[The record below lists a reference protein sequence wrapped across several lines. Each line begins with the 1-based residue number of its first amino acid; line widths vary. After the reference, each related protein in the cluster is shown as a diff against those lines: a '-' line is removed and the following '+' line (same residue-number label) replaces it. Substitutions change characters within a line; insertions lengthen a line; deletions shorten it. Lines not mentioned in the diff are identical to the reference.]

1 MPWPMICYR
10 WRPSD
15 RNEVEKRSRNDN
27 WNWLSELKQRQNVQ
41 PVELDRFRQLLRQE
55 FGQGGSRKSALHAL
69 IERITAYLDRSS

>member
-1 MPWPMICYR
+1 MPWPMICDR

-15 RNEVEKRSRNDN
+15 RNTVEKRSRNDN

-55 FGQGGSRKSALHAL
+55 FGKGGSRKSALHAL